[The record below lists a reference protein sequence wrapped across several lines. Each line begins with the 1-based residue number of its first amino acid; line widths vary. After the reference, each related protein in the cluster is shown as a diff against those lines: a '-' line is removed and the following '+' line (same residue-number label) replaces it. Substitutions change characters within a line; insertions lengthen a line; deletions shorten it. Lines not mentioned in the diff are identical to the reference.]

1 MWIVSKEHLLGEGGG
16 SVGEVEVNFLSKATN
31 LHTKSTNLGL
41 RNFSKLNKN
50 IKHRPMINI
59 DGYKKDN

>member
-1 MWIVSKEHLLGEGGG
+1 MWIASKEHLVVGRG
-16 SVGEVEVNFLSKATN
+16 SVGVGEGNFLSKATN

-41 RNFSKLNKN
+41 RHFSKLNKN
-50 IKHRPMINI
+50 IKHMINI